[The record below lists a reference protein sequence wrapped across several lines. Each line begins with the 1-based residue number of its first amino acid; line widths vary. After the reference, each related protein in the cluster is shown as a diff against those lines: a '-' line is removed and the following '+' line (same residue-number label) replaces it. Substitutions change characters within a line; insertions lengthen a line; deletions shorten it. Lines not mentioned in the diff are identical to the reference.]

1 MTGIWMDL
9 AKAHTGARQELG
21 KWFKLGVVEQ
31 PPRSPDFNILDAG
44 VFSYL
49 ERMQQQHGSLTYQE
63 ICDSVKFAFDE
74 LTPSTVTKVCNAV
87 RANFKLSMQKKGGN
101 WYVEHRHKDRVRE
114 ETCCRCNATYT
125 GEGPSAMNL
134 CDSRGCLMG
143 VHNRCLLTGEH
154 VGNKFY
160 CDLHKK

>member
-1 MTGIWMDL
+1 MKKRDADGNLVQARGMSAALFAKLAKQVHDDFRKIVPHGKLGIWMDL

-63 ICDSVKFAFDE
+63 ICDSGKFAFDE
-74 LTPSTVTKVCNAV
+74 LTPST
-87 RANFKLSMQKKGGN
+87 
-101 WYVEHRHKDRVRE
+101 RH
-114 ETCCRCNATYT
+114 T
-125 GEGPSAMNL
+125 
-134 CDSRGCLMG
+134 
-143 VHNRCLLTGEH
+143 
-154 VGNKFY
+154 
-160 CDLHKK
+160 